1 MRRIVRQAGTALK
14 GGFETLWNYLGSL
27 AAVSLFAAVLG
38 LGIFHAVVQDA
49 EPRTCCFAGV
59 RNKSGAV
66 PPEGLVPLGQGTAA
80 GVPHVRMEYG
90 ADGLLQRMRYVN
102 GEGYSA
108 PLPGSQ
114 VAEQRLCYSDGAAPR
129 LVSKE
134 NRGVTGRLATDA
146 QGVAVSEFE
155 YDAAG
160 RLVGTRFLDAARQLV
175 QPHFPGYAES
185 RVVYDAL
192 GRPLELRYLGAD
204 GREVL
209 NAAGEQRVTFEYGE
223 DGSTTRRNW
232 VDGKLADNTHGVAV
246 EVLEPC
252 EGGTRRSWYDAEGNP
267 VVHAQ
272 VGAAA
277 LRHEVLPAAGVV
289 RRHFLDAAGRP
300 YALRRCCAEHM
311 MRCNAAGRPEWE
323 CYAGAD
329 GMPVNHPVHGYAER
343 VCEYGADGKLEREY
357 FWDASGH
364 PAAVCETRHVP
375 AASGDYA
382 LNLHADGSTSVLPE

>member
-80 GVPHVRMEYG
+80 GMPHVRMEYG

-160 RLVGTRFLDAARQLV
+160 RLVGTRFLDAARQQV

-252 EGGTRRSWYDAEGNP
+252 EGGTHGIDLPCTPFAYADRRQHRSGRRT
-267 VVHAQ
+267 
-272 VGAAA
+272 A
-277 LRHEVLPAAGVV
+277 LPTQRRKPNRSRYTLPKNRD
-289 RRHFLDAAGRP
+289 RRAFLL
-300 YALRRCCAEHM
+300 LRFFR
-311 MRCNAAGRPEWE
+311 GI
-323 CYAGAD
+323 Y
-329 GMPVNHPVHGYAER
+329 
-343 VCEYGADGKLEREY
+343 
-357 FWDASGH
+357 
-364 PAAVCETRHVP
+364 
-375 AASGDYA
+375 
-382 LNLHADGSTSVLPE
+382 

>member
-1 MRRIVRQAGTALK
+1 MRRMVRLAGTALK
-14 GGFETLWNYLGSL
+14 GGLEALWNYLGSL

-38 LGIFHAVVQDA
+38 LGIYHAVVQDCQ
-49 EPRTCCFAGV
+49 PRICCFAGV
-59 RNKSGAV
+59 CNKVGAV
-66 PPEGLVPLGQGTAA
+66 PPEGLVPLGQGEAA

-90 ADGLLQRMRYVN
+90 ADGLLRCMRFVN
-102 GEGYSA
+102 EAGYSA
-108 PLPGSQ
+108 EFPGSR
-114 VAEQRLCYSDGAAPR
+114 VAEQRLCYSAGEAPR
-129 LVSKE
+129 LVCKE
-134 NRGVTGRLATDA
+134 NRGVTGQLAADA
-146 QGVAVSEFE
+146 QGVSVSEFE

-160 RLVGTRFLDAARQLV
+160 RLVGMRFLDAARQPVL
-175 QPHFPGYAES
+175 PHFPGYAAF
-185 RVVYDAL
+185 RAVYDAQ
-192 GRPLELRYLGAD
+192 GRPLELQYLDQD
-204 GREVL
+204 GRAVV
-209 NAAGEQRVTFEYGE
+209 NAAGEQRVQFEYGD
-223 DGSTTRRNW
+223 DGSVTRRNW

-252 EGGTRRSWYDAEGNP
+252 EGGTRRSWHDAAGNP

-277 LRHEVLPAAGVV
+277 LRHELLPAAGVV

-382 LNLHADGSTSVLPE
+382 LNLHADGSTSVHPE